1 MSHTTKVCCYVNN
14 MGDLHHGVSGSTR
27 GGGCWLHVLFCPILC
42 HNLQLWR
49 TLNTT
54 NDTPASLLSEDWESN
69 ILQFHHV
76 ASSFSKTLDFQ
87 FWPTMTPYSWQT
99 SNYFMLPHL
108 LIVLHYGVDP
118 HLFKLQ
124 KNAHRN
130 IKRLKVITKDK
141 AVNTTTSNSILSVVM

>member
-1 MSHTTKVCCYVNN
+1 MSHTTKVCAVMSIIWEIFITVYQA
-14 MGDLHHGVSGSTR
+14 LPE
-27 GGGCWLHVLFCPILC
+27 GGGCWLHVLLCPILC

-87 FWPTMTPYSWQT
+87 FWPTMTPYSWQIT
-99 SNYFMLPHL
+99 NYLMLPHL
-108 LIVLHYGVDP
+108 QIVLLYSPIQTAEKCTQKYKEAESYNKGQSCEHNN
-118 HLFKLQ
+118 LQ
-124 KNAHRN
+124 LHSQCSR
-130 IKRLKVITKDK
+130 
-141 AVNTTTSNSILSVVM
+141 VM